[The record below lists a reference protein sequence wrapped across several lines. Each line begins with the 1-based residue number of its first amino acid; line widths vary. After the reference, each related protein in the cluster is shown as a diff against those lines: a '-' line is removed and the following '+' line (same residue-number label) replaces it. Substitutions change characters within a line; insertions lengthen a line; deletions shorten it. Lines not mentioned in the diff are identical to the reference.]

1 MAQSFSVTGNLVDV
15 FNKTI
20 FPATVVISNGKIES
34 VTPVTSNGQP
44 VTGYILPG
52 FIDSHVHVESSMLVP
67 SEFAKLAVVHGTV
80 GTVSDPHEIANVC
93 GMAGVEFMIDNGK
106 QVNFKF
112 NFGAP
117 SCVPATTFETAGA
130 ALDSADVHTLLLKDE
145 IKYLSEMMNFPGVL
159 FNDEEVMKK
168 IASAKALGKPIDG
181 HAPGLRGEDARKY
194 IAPPPPKGGT
204 WKAYYEQYVASSM
217 NANKEISKTI
227 ILGDSNNQFSDK
239 NTPEPTQP
247 ASEIPLLGGGM
258 AYQTADPL
266 LYGLLKTFVKEHRSN
281 PTQAEIV
288 LWEGLRGKKL
298 EGFKFRRQHI
308 IDCFIADFVCLAKK
322 LIIEVDGLIHQ
333 LPENIISDKERTE
346 ALNKLG
352 FEVIRFTNDEVLYQT
367 EKVVA
372 AISEKLSLVE
382 PTQPVSEIPPLGGG
396 GAVIIST
403 DHECFTKEEAF
414 DKLGYGMKIIIR
426 EGSAAKN
433 FEALIDLLHDYP
445 NEILFCS
452 DDKHPDSLMVGHIN
466 QLCARAVAKG
476 IDIFNILQ
484 AACVNP
490 VLHYKLDIGLLRVG
504 DDADFIIADDLVN
517 FNISHTY
524 INGALVAKD
533 GKSFIQSVDVTP
545 INQFDCDA
553 ITTDQ
558 LVITT
563 NNYPI
568 TDGKIP
574 VIEALE
580 GQLITNKLMYDVQC
594 VMNDAS
600 VENTS
605 NSVHLT
611 SNIEADILKMVVV
624 NRYHN
629 APIAKAFIKNVGL
642 KQGAIASSVA
652 HDSHNIVAVGVDD
665 ESLAQAINL
674 VIQEKGGVSAVGTQ
688 GQHVLGLP
696 VAGLMSAND
705 GYQVAAT
712 YTAIDAFVK
721 EKLGSTLAAPFMT
734 LSFMA
739 LLVIP
744 HLKLSDKGLFDG
756 DSFQFV

>member
-15 FNKTI
+15 INKTI
-20 FPATVVISNGKIES
+20 FPATVVVSDGKIS
-34 VTPVTSNGQP
+34 SITPVTSNEKP

-52 FIDSHVHVESSMLVP
+52 FIDSHVHIESSMLVP

-204 WKAYYEQYVASSM
+204 WKAYYEQYVAPSM
-217 NANKEISKTI
+217 NSNK
-227 ILGDSNNQFSDK
+227 NNS
-239 NTPEPTQP
+239 EPTQTV
-247 ASEIPLLGGGM
+247 SKIPLLGGGG
-258 AYQTADPL
+258 AYQTANPL

-288 LWEGLRGKKL
+288 LWESLRGNKL
-298 EGFKFRRQHI
+298 DNYKFRRQHI
-308 IDCFIADFVCLAKK
+308 IDSYIADFICLAKK

-346 ALNKLG
+346 VLNKLG

-367 EKVVA
+367 EKVLSQ
-372 AISEKLSLVE
+372 ITEKLSLIE
-382 PTQPVSEIPPLGGG
+382 STQPASEIPPLGGG
-396 GAVIIST
+396 GAIIST
-403 DHECFTKEEAF
+403 DHECFTKEEAL

-445 NEILFCS
+445 NDILFCS

-504 DDADFIIADDLVN
+504 DAADFIIADDLVN

-524 INGALVAKD
+524 INGALVAQN
-533 GKSFIQSVDVTP
+533 GKSFIQSVAVTP

-553 ITTDQ
+553 ITTEQ
-558 LVITT
+558 LAITT

-568 TDGKIP
+568 TGGKIP

-580 GQLITNKLMYDVQC
+580 GQLITNKLYCDATII
-594 VMNDAS
+594 NDALVS
-600 VENTS
+600 NT
-605 NSVHLT
+605 NT
-611 SNIEADILKMVVV
+611 DILKIVVV

-629 APIAKAFIKNVGL
+629 SPVAKAFIKNVGL
-642 KQGAIASSVA
+642 QQGAIASSVA

-688 GQHVLGLP
+688 GQHVLSLP

-721 EKLGSTLAAPFMT
+721 EHLGSTLAAPFMT

-756 DSFQFV
+756 DTFQFV

>member
-1 MAQSFSVTGNLVDV
+1 MAQSFSVIGNLVDV

-20 FPATVVISNGKIES
+20 YPATVVVSNGKIS
-34 VTPVTSNGQP
+34 SIIPVTSNEQP

-52 FIDSHVHVESSMLVP
+52 FIDSHVHIESSMLVP

-130 ALDSADVHTLLLKDE
+130 ALTSADVHTLLLKDE

-204 WKAYYEQYVASSM
+204 WKAYYEQYVAPNM
-217 NANKEISKTI
+217 NGNKAISETT
-227 ILGDSNNQFSDK
+227 D
-239 NTPEPTQP
+239 PV
-247 ASEIPLLGGGM
+247 SEILPLGAKG
-258 AYQTADPL
+258 AFYQTADPM

-288 LWEGLRGKKL
+288 LWKSLRGNKL
-298 EGFKFRRQHI
+298 DNYKFRRQHI
-308 IDCFIADFVCLAKK
+308 IDSYIADFVCLSKK

-333 LPENIISDKERTE
+333 LPENIISDIERTE

-367 EKVVA
+367 EKVLSHIVEK
-372 AISEKLSLVE
+372 ISLIET
-382 PTQPVSEIPPLGGG
+382 TQPVSEIPPLGGG

-403 DHECFTKEEAF
+403 DHECFTKEEAL

-476 IDIFNILQ
+476 IDIFNI
-484 AACVNP
+484 
-490 VLHYKLDIGLLRVG
+490 YR
-504 DDADFIIADDLVN
+504 
-517 FNISHTY
+517 
-524 INGALVAKD
+524 
-533 GKSFIQSVDVTP
+533 QS
-545 INQFDCDA
+545 
-553 ITTDQ
+553 
-558 LVITT
+558 
-563 NNYPI
+563 
-568 TDGKIP
+568 
-574 VIEALE
+574 
-580 GQLITNKLMYDVQC
+580 
-594 VMNDAS
+594 
-600 VENTS
+600 
-605 NSVHLT
+605 
-611 SNIEADILKMVVV
+611 
-624 NRYHN
+624 
-629 APIAKAFIKNVGL
+629 
-642 KQGAIASSVA
+642 
-652 HDSHNIVAVGVDD
+652 
-665 ESLAQAINL
+665 
-674 VIQEKGGVSAVGTQ
+674 
-688 GQHVLGLP
+688 
-696 VAGLMSAND
+696 
-705 GYQVAAT
+705 
-712 YTAIDAFVK
+712 
-721 EKLGSTLAAPFMT
+721 
-734 LSFMA
+734 
-739 LLVIP
+739 
-744 HLKLSDKGLFDG
+744 
-756 DSFQFV
+756 